1 MQKKECEYSFGINK
15 IWTMEKF
22 FTFSSFKSGVGSIY
36 HRIIFNMFAMV
47 FIAIHAIQRRAD
59 LDDMK
64 LTITFHTL
72 MTVFFTIHV
81 IMTRPYRSFSSN
93 LLYILCLIA
102 FTTMTIMMY
111 MKVQGYKQSIFIDK
125 YFFLLIIFMSGF
137 LWFLVALWII
147 LVFITR

>member
-1 MQKKECEYSFGINK
+1 
-15 IWTMEKF
+15 
-22 FTFSSFKSGVGSIY
+22 
-36 HRIIFNMFAMV
+36 MFAMV

-93 LLYILCLIA
+93 LLYVLCLIA

-111 MKVQGYKQSIFIDK
+111 MKV
-125 YFFLLIIFMSGF
+125 
-137 LWFLVALWII
+137 
-147 LVFITR
+147 